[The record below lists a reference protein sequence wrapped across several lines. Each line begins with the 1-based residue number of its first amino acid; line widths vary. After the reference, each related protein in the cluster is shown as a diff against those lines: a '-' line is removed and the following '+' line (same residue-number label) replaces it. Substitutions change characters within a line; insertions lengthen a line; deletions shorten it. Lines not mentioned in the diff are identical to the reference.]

1 MDTPQE
7 CNVFTEKLNWAPTSV
22 KSPLNVGDDLPD
34 FKKQSKMNIN
44 IVLSIKMYK

>member
-7 CNVFTEKLNWAPTSV
+7 CNAFTEKLNWAPTSV

-34 FKKQSKMNIN
+34 FKKQSKGYT
-44 IVLSIKMYK
+44 VKPPLTTSLL